1 MSSDEVYQKRYN
13 IQPNPY
19 KGAQA
24 SVLARFG
31 HQAQTLA
38 GAGGKGSAVAGA
50 SKAKSDEITQTAT
63 RDLGGNK
70 IQADAIGRLR
80 QIQSEM
86 QSDSLINRRS
96 IAEAQLEQ
104 NEDTPWYETAAA
116 GLSVYNSFGQ
126 LARGVD
132 FALGGDTNVQYDENK
147 YNENYEQL
155 KQQAAEEAGVSI
167 EELTHEQLREIHK
180 EALKGARSQQGAVSG
195 ALGDVAGG
203 IGKAFES
210 IPILG
215 QPLKDL
221 RRANL
226 KAAAQQKSVQENT
239 VTKDMAEKQY
249 TMLDNLMTGQKD
261 QYGNAIELSTKV
273 QEMLFQY
280 FGEYLGLM
288 DVGPS
293 FIGPLESGGAKVAE
307 EAEPIP
313 EFDDPDEEKES
324 FPETDENLPAVL
336 RDSVKEY

>member
-31 HQAQTLA
+31 HQAQSLA
-38 GAGGKGSAVAGA
+38 GTAGKGSAVAGA
-50 SKAKSDEITQTAT
+50 AKAKSDEITQTAT

-80 QIQSEM
+80 QIQNEM

-132 FALGGDTNVQYDENK
+132 FALGGDANVQYDEDK

-155 KQQAAEEAGVSI
+155 KQQAAEEAGVPV

-180 EALKGARSQQGAVSG
+180 EALNGARSKQGAVSG

-210 IPILG
+210 IPIIG

-239 VTKDMAEKQY
+239 VTKDMAEKKY
-249 TMLDNLMTGQKD
+249 TMIENFMTGQKD
-261 QYGNAIELSTKV
+261 QFGKTIELTTKN
-273 QEMLFQY
+273 QEMLFEF
-280 FGEYLGLM
+280 FGEYLGLIQN
-288 DVGPS
+288 GPS
-293 FIGPLESGGAKVAE
+293 FIDPIQVEVAK
-307 EAEPIP
+307 EADPIP
-313 EFDDPDEEKES
+313 EFDDPDEENES
-324 FPETDENLPAVL
+324 FPDVENSLPDVL
-336 RDSVKEY
+336 KSPVKEY